1 MAETAAGS
9 EEPVVEQPA
18 AGGADQPGPDLH
30 NQDGKALGDGKGEV
44 AASSSWGSWG
54 MGGLTSLL
62 SQPHLLEQGLNNV
75 ASQVAQA
82 TTGASKMVK
91 SKSMEVMKAVQE
103 DLGEVKTTLSTYAA
117 PVKGAGGVIKNSIQE
132 LDEVTDEMAEAA
144 INGVAKGASSLWN
157 MASGYASQMFVE
169 EDLESTPVLVG
180 SNSEPIILDRLQAQ
194 LHALASDPT
203 TYTKDPDPQDALAE
217 DWTSYLATV
226 ELDSRQGEISEL
238 MINNGHVRK
247 HYSNLVPS
255 TVPHKLFWAR
265 YFFKVHLIDQQE
277 VKRQALRRRA
287 EEAKVES
294 DSEINWDEDEDLGDT
309 EIPEAVQEKLLSDYE
324 AEIKNESKKP
334 SHSKKDSNASDDWEK
349 LSDDASSK

>member
-1 MAETAAGS
+1 MAEAAGS

-18 AGGADQPGPDLH
+18 AGRQTDQD
-30 NQDGKALGDGKGEV
+30 QDQQTGQAVVDEGKGEV
-44 AASSSWGSWG
+44 AASSGWGSWG

-117 PVKGAGGVIKNSIQE
+117 PVKGAGGAIKNSIQE

-144 INGVAKGASSLWN
+144 INGVTKGASSLWN
-157 MASGYASQMFVE
+157 MASGYASQMFTE
-169 EDLESTPVLVG
+169 EDLEATPVLVG

-238 MINNGHVRK
+238 MINNGNVRK

-277 VKRQALRRRA
+277 VKRQALKRRA
-287 EEAKVES
+287 EEAKVDS
-294 DSEINWDEDEDLGDT
+294 DSEINWDEDEDLGDA

-324 AEIKNESKKP
+324 AEMKKDASKKP
-334 SHSKKDSNASDDWEK
+334 SHAKKDSNASDDWEK